1 MAAFFLSFIIPII
14 CRTFVDFFNIYKDM
28 TLDLT
33 PIVIATIKAEIK
45 AFLANPKNDIADV
58 EIAFREIETAGIR
71 AIHDEA
77 LLAHPYNH
85 IAITVQCTDARFS
98 KIHEIVNKK

>member
-1 MAAFFLSFIIPII
+1 
-14 CRTFVDFFNIYKDM
+14 M

-33 PIVIATIKAEIK
+33 PIVIKTIQNEIK
-45 AFLANPKNDIADV
+45 AFLANPENNIADID
-58 EIAFREIETAGIR
+58 IAFREIEKAGIC

-77 LLAHPYNH
+77 LVSHPYNH

-98 KIHEIVNKK
+98 KVHQIVNKK